1 MFTWCRQRMSALDAG
16 HTEGKEVIHSTL
28 PQGTANF
35 HLGGRGYHEYTL
47 GLCQHRR
54 NLFGSGGCNS

>member
-35 HLGGRGYHEYTL
+35 PLGGRGYHEYTL
-47 GLCQHRR
+47 GLCQHRL
-54 NLFGSGGCNS
+54 NLFG